1 MRTLQNDLGVLAESF
16 DAVRAL
22 SCPPTSVVGGA
33 ARFIVRAA
41 GGAANGLNPDR
52 IRRRQV
58 NPRRTS

>member
-33 ARFIVRAA
+33 ARFIVELRA
-41 GGAANGLNPDR
+41 GCKWSKS
-52 IRRRQV
+52 RQDFDS
-58 NPRRTS
+58 NE